1 MSVLKNKRRTSKI
14 EYEKNFLGLYEYM
27 MNLIDHIPRRWQ
39 RPLGAPMKEA
49 LNQMYDDVLM
59 VSEMYIEKERSK
71 TRFTHA
77 RVASSYHAVKA
88 MLALYDM
95 MYEGYRLTRRY
106 WKRNEDLHRKRKV
119 VRI

>member
-27 MNLIDHIPRRWQ
+27 MNLIDHIPKRWQ

-49 LNQMYDDVLM
+49 LNQMYDDVLL

-71 TRFTHA
+71 TWITHA
-77 RVASSYHAVKA
+77 RIASSYHAIRA
-88 MLALYDM
+88 MLELYDV
-95 MYEGYRLTRRY
+95 MYGGYRLTRRY
-106 WKRNEDLHRKRKV
+106 WKQNTRLHRKRKV